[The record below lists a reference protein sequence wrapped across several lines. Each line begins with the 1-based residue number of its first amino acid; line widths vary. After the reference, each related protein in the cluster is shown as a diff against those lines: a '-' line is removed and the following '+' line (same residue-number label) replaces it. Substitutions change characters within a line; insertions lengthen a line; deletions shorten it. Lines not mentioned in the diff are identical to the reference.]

1 MPTID
6 RIMNEICINGLRLNC
21 HVGVP
26 DEERAVIQE
35 LLMDIVL
42 RPSASWENLADD
54 LDGTIDYAAVVGD
67 LEELAAKSPRRLI
80 ETLAIEA
87 ADMLLKKHPL
97 ASVRVSVEKFILPQT
112 RSVAVVLE
120 KHA

>member
-1 MPTID
+1 
-6 RIMNEICINGLRLNC
+6 MNEICINGLRLNC

-35 LLMDIVL
+35 LLMDVVL

-80 ETLAIEA
+80 ETFGLTHKFTNGSL
-87 ADMLLKKHPL
+87 DLVQRLLQIDP
-97 ASVRVSVEKFILPQT
+97 R
-112 RSVAVVLE
+112 
-120 KHA
+120 